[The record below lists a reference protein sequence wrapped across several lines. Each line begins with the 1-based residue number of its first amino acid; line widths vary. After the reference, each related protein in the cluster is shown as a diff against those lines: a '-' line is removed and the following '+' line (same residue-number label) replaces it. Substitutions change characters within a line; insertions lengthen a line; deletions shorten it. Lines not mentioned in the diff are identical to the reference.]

1 MTSPLWTAGHLTV
14 DDVVFADGRTEM
26 GTIGGA
32 ALYAA
37 LGARY
42 AGVAGT
48 VASRLGRGFPSAA
61 LDALAAAGIAT
72 AFVAVETP
80 AIHQW
85 ALYEADGS
93 RKYVPH
99 PHSGGLDD
107 LSPDPA
113 AYRIPS
119 GAFVHVAPMPL
130 AHQRRWCRALAGH
143 RLTLD
148 PHFDSCGDEAEA
160 VLELV
165 PRVAAF
171 LPSELEIQRLGL
183 NDPVDAVR
191 RFRALGAPVAAVK
204 LGADGCV
211 LAAGADVWHLPAYP
225 VTVRDVTGAGD
236 AFCGG
241 FAAALATGHDPLT
254 AARWATAA
262 ASFVVETVGS
272 GLGSALRFNQTI
284 DRAAAVVPV
293 RLAGR
298 SDPPIVRPDTRRN
311 ETV

>member
-1 MTSPLWTAGHLTV
+1 MTSPLWTVGHLTV
-14 DDVVFADGRTEM
+14 DDVVYPDGRTDM

-48 VASRLGRGFPSAA
+48 VASRLGRGFPAGA
-61 LDALAAAGIAT
+61 VDALAAAGVAT
-72 AFVAVETP
+72 ALVAVDAP
-80 AIHQW
+80 AIQQW

-93 RKYVPH
+93 RRYVPH
-99 PHSGGLDD
+99 PGSGELDD

-113 AYRIPS
+113 AYRVPAD
-119 GAFVHVAPMPL
+119 AFVHVAPMPL
-130 AHQRRWCRALAGH
+130 AHQARWCRALAG
-143 RLTLD
+143 RRFTLD
-148 PHFDSCGDEAEA
+148 PHFDSCADEPES

-165 PRVAAF
+165 PLVAAF

-183 NDPVDAVR
+183 DDPVAAVR
-191 RFRALGAPVAAVK
+191 RFRARGAPVAAVK

-211 LAAGADVWHLPAYP
+211 LAAGDDVWHVPANP

-241 FAAALATGHDPLT
+241 FAAALASGHDPLT
-254 AARWATAA
+254 AARWAVAA

-272 GLGSALRFNQTI
+272 GLGAGAFRFDETP
-284 DRAAAVVPV
+284 DRVAAVVPV
-293 RLAGR
+293 RLTGPATA
-298 SDPPIVRPDTRRN
+298 RPYTRRN